1 MDQDILS
8 ELAPSGTL
16 RAGINLSNFLLVTGR
31 ASSGDPIGVAP
42 DMARAIAD
50 RLGVAV
56 SYVTFASPGEL
67 TDAAGRDLWDIG
79 LIAAEP
85 ARAET
90 IAFSPPYV
98 EIEAT
103 YMVPENSSL
112 AAIDDIDRPGIRIAV
127 SDRSAYDLYLTRH
140 LKHAELVRAK
150 GLAAAFELFVNEKL
164 DALAGLR
171 PGLIADADKLPGAR
185 ILDGRF
191 TAVRQAVGTATTN
204 RAGAAFLADF
214 VEESKASGLIA
225 RLIDRHGVTGRLLV
239 APENPPSP
247 EDCGPEVNPQAQAAG
262 DLQMSREQM
271 LDLGQKAL
279 ELVVGRIES
288 LPGENAWEG
297 EFRQVLEDQLLEDP
311 PEDGKPAAEVI
322 ERAAREVLPFT
333 LRNDHP
339 RSFGFIPSS
348 PTWPGVV
355 ADFMTAGYQINQC
368 TWLVASGP
376 SQLELV
382 VIEWFRRWLGYPEG
396 AGGLFTSGGSA
407 ASVDAF
413 VAAREAAGHP
423 ERATVYMS
431 DQSHS
436 ALSRAAFI
444 VGIRRDCIRMIPS
457 DPDFRMDMEAL
468 ASAVAV
474 DRDAGLSPI
483 AVAANAG
490 TTGTG
495 AIDRLDELADFC
507 AAEGLWLHVDAAYGG
522 FAVVT
527 ERGKRLLR
535 GIERADSIGL
545 DAHKWFFQP
554 YEAGCLLVKDEST
567 LADAFAV
574 RPDILQDTVWGA
586 NHPNF
591 SNLGLQ
597 LSRSVRALK
606 VWMSV
611 QTFGMAAFR
620 RAVET
625 GMQLAE
631 TAEEYIR
638 ESPVLEATSTP
649 TLGIVCFRVN
659 PSDDELD
666 EAVLDKVN
674 RTVLARMFWDN
685 PAFMSS
691 MLLHGT
697 FTLRMCI
704 INHTTTWDD
713 VRETLEAV
721 ERFGREA
728 LSKSDALDPRLGGV

>member
-1 MDQDILS
+1 M
-8 ELAPSGTL
+8 
-16 RAGINLSNFLLVTGR
+16 
-31 ASSGDPIGVAP
+31 P
-42 DMARAIAD
+42 DD
-50 RLGVAV
+50 RKPEIDL
-56 SYVTFASPGEL
+56 
-67 TDAAGRDLWDIG
+67 DAAG
-79 LIAAEP
+79 
-85 ARAET
+85 T
-90 IAFSPPYV
+90 
-98 EIEAT
+98 
-103 YMVPENSSL
+103 
-112 AAIDDIDRPGIRIAV
+112 
-127 SDRSAYDLYLTRH
+127 
-140 LKHAELVRAK
+140 
-150 GLAAAFELFVNEKL
+150 
-164 DALAGLR
+164 
-171 PGLIADADKLPGAR
+171 
-185 ILDGRF
+185 
-191 TAVRQAVGTATTN
+191 
-204 RAGAAFLADF
+204 
-214 VEESKASGLIA
+214 
-225 RLIDRHGVTGRLLV
+225 
-239 APENPPSP
+239 
-247 EDCGPEVNPQAQAAG
+247 G
-262 DLQMSREQM
+262 DLRMSRAQM

-279 ELVVGRIES
+279 ELVVERMEC

-297 EFRQVLEDQLLEDP
+297 EFRQVLEDQLIEDP
-311 PEDGKPAAEVI
+311 PEDGRPAAEVT
-322 ERAAREVLPFT
+322 ERVAREILPYAT
-333 LRNDHP
+333 RLDHP
-339 RSFGFIPSS
+339 RCFGFVPSS

-355 ADFMTAGYQINQC
+355 ADFMASGYHINQC

-382 VIEWFRRWLGYPEG
+382 VIDWFRRWLGYPEG

-413 VAAREAAGHP
+413 VAARETAGHP

-436 ALSRAAFI
+436 ALSRAAMI
-444 VGIRRDCIRMIPS
+444 VGVRRECIRMVPS
-457 DPDFRMDMEAL
+457 DAHFRMDMEAL
-468 ASAVAV
+468 ATAVAA
-474 DRDAGLSPI
+474 DRDAGLRPI

-490 TTGTG
+490 TVGTG
-495 AIDRLDELADFC
+495 AIDRLEEMADFC

-567 LADAFAV
+567 LTDTFAV

-620 RAVET
+620 RAVEK
-625 GMQLAE
+625 GMELCAQ
-631 TAEEYIR
+631 AEEYVR
-638 ESPVLEATSTP
+638 ASPVLEPLNTP

-659 PSDDELD
+659 PTDDDLAE
-666 EAVLDKVN
+666 ETLDKIN
-674 RTVLARMFWDN
+674 RTVLARMFWDD

-691 MLLHGT
+691 TMLRRT
-697 FTLRMCI
+697 FALRMCI
-704 INHTTTWDD
+704 INHNTTWDD

-721 ERFGREA
+721 ERFGLEA
-728 LSKSDALDPRLGGV
+728 LSKRDAPS